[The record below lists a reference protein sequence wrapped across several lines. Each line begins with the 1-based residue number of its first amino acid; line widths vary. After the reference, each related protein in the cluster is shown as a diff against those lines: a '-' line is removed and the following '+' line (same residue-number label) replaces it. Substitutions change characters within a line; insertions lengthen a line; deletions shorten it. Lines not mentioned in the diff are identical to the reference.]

1 MNLLNTDSLLKKTA
15 LWAVVLVL
23 GTAMLSWR
31 QWTTAREQIEPLQAN
46 EIAQVYSEFWNGQ
59 QTAWADDV
67 ARISD
72 QIKPGAD
79 NAELLDAYAVGNVI
93 WTDRNGVVEQ
103 TFHVAPRLMSTLFY
117 VNGSLPIYEINT
129 TIVKTD
135 AAGFPVW
142 LSPRTN
148 AAGELSGW
156 IAVQANRDRL
166 LAKFEERVGSSVVVE
181 SLEGQYLS
189 PQVDELRRFHKLEK
203 GTSELQ
209 FDRRTDSYSR
219 LFSFTGARGLKVHV
233 VSDRTEEALA
243 LAASTNVYLLTLGIL
258 SSIVLILGLFLIG
271 VRLNKMRNLAARLE
285 DSIETANYDAEFA
298 ISGSDEIAQLAASFT
313 RMNEKIRSQVEQ
325 LQQASDSERDAN
337 RSKSEFFAN
346 MSHEIRTPM
355 NGIMGMSDLL
365 LESKLDDEQRD
376 FVETINRSAQALMVI
391 INDILDF
398 SKIESGKVEIEAI
411 DFDLR
416 EVIEDTASSLAA
428 NAATKGLELV
438 VDISKTTPQRVI
450 GDPGRLRQVLSNL
463 IGNAIKFSSHGEV
476 VVCVSSS
483 FGGKIRF
490 EVADSGIGIAVDA
503 QSKLFSAFTQA
514 DASTTRRFGGTGL
527 GLSISR
533 QLTELMGGEI
543 GVESTLGEGSMF
555 WFTVAMEQTSDNSQ
569 SASCDSLSGLSV
581 LCVDD
586 NDTNLKVLVKQLS
599 AAGATVF
606 SASSAALAYEIL
618 NKEDIDRLLVDYQ
631 MPLEDG
637 VQFARRLRASE
648 EFADLK
654 IVLVSSVCDRSQY
667 PNDTD
672 EVVDVSLIKPV
683 RGAQLVSTLAS
694 ARVANL
700 DIDDLLADVEA
711 AMGGS
716 GDAPSL
722 MEGVKVLLAEDNI
735 VNQKVAMK
743 MLSTIGCQVDV
754 VANGIEAAAAVK
766 EGDYDIVFMDCQMP
780 ELDGYGATREI
791 RSGEAGRMRIPVV
804 AMTANAMQGDREK
817 CIAAGMDDYVSK
829 PVNREELEAVVSKWK
844 SS

>member
-1 MNLLNTDSLLKKTA
+1 
-15 LWAVVLVL
+15 
-23 GTAMLSWR
+23 
-31 QWTTAREQIEPLQAN
+31 
-46 EIAQVYSEFWNGQ
+46 
-59 QTAWADDV
+59 
-67 ARISD
+67 
-72 QIKPGAD
+72 
-79 NAELLDAYAVGNVI
+79 
-93 WTDRNGVVEQ
+93 
-103 TFHVAPRLMSTLFY
+103 
-117 VNGSLPIYEINT
+117 
-129 TIVKTD
+129 
-135 AAGFPVW
+135 
-142 LSPRTN
+142 
-148 AAGELSGW
+148 
-156 IAVQANRDRL
+156 
-166 LAKFEERVGSSVVVE
+166 
-181 SLEGQYLS
+181 
-189 PQVDELRRFHKLEK
+189 
-203 GTSELQ
+203 
-209 FDRRTDSYSR
+209 
-219 LFSFTGARGLKVHV
+219 
-233 VSDRTEEALA
+233 
-243 LAASTNVYLLTLGIL
+243 
-258 SSIVLILGLFLIG
+258 
-271 VRLNKMRNLAARLE
+271 MRNLAARLE

-337 RSKSEFFAN
+337 RSKSEFLAN